1 MMDTSGSVVSRVLMS
16 DWVGSEHRVRLGYSG
31 RTDERLS
38 HRIESCARET
48 IRLIKRIELT

>member
-16 DWVGSEHRVRLGYSG
+16 DWVGSEHRDRLGYSG